1 MRPPAQRLDA
11 HARDTADEKSPLILS
26 AVNCLYTADT
36 KMPRPNGATH
46 MKAVTMI
53 SSKLTLASVLVGAMT
68 LGACTETGQI
78 GAGPNDPN
86 QKTKNGALIGAG
98 AGALIGA
105 LSKGDGNRG
114 DAALKGA
121 LIGGAIGGGVGY
133 SLDKQE
139 ADLRRQLDSNVII
152 TNTGDRLIV
161 TLPQDILFA
170 TDSTT
175 VNAGLRDDLR
185 ALANNVNVYANST
198 LQIIGHTDSDGEAA
212 YNQQLSEGRAFAV
225 ANVLVADGVPPSRIQ
240 SIGRGESQP
249 IASNLSAAG
258 KAQNR
263 RVEIV
268 ILPNAR

>member
-1 MRPPAQRLDA
+1 M
-11 HARDTADEKSPLILS
+11 
-26 AVNCLYTADT
+26 
-36 KMPRPNGATH
+36 
-46 MKAVTMI
+46 
-53 SSKLTLASVLVGAMT
+53 
-68 LGACTETGQI
+68 
-78 GAGPNDPN
+78 
-86 QKTKNGALIGAG
+86 
-98 AGALIGA
+98 IGA
-105 LSKGDGNRG
+105 LSKGDGNRA
-114 DAALKGA
+114 DGA
-121 LIGGAIGGGVGY
+121 LAGAVIGGALGAGVGY

-170 TDSTT
+170 TDSST
-175 VNAGLRDDLR
+175 VQPGLRDDLR

-198 LQIIGHTDSDGEAA
+198 LQIIGHTDSDGDAA
-212 YNQQLSEGRAFAV
+212 YNQQLSESRAYAV
-225 ANVLVADGVPPSRIQ
+225 SNVLISDGVPSSRIR

-249 IASNLSAAG
+249 IASNLNAAG

>member
-1 MRPPAQRLDA
+1 M
-11 HARDTADEKSPLILS
+11 T
-26 AVNCLYTADT
+26 
-36 KMPRPNGATH
+36 
-46 MKAVTMI
+46 AVTMI
-53 SSKLTLASVLVGAMT
+53 SSKLTLASILAGAMT
-68 LGACTETGQI
+68 LGACTEPGQL

-98 AGALIGA
+98 VGALAGAIAGGDAKDAVLGGVIGA
-105 LSKGDGNRG
+105 GV
-114 DAALKGA
+114 GA
-121 LIGGAIGGGVGY
+121 GIGY

-170 TDSTT
+170 SGSSSIQP
-175 VNAGLRDDLR
+175 GLRDDLR

-212 YNQQLSEGRAFAV
+212 FNQQLSESRAFAV
-225 ANVLVADGVPPSRIQ
+225 SNVLINDGVPASRVQ

-249 IASNLSAAG
+249 VASNLNDAG